1 MTKLSFKEKEKTQ
14 IKLQIINK
22 HLNDIVENIEA
33 MHILINPEDPLA
45 PPILNPEH
53 PFSVWLEK
61 IINGTLKDA
70 KKLQKETKK
79 LQKQIKVK
87 KDKKDKKIDRYDW

>member
-14 IKLQIINK
+14 IKLQRINK
-22 HLNDIVENIEA
+22 QLNDIVENIES

-45 PPILNPEH
+45 PPMLNPEN
-53 PFSVWLEK
+53 PFSGWLEK
-61 IINGTLKDA
+61 IINGTLKDV

-87 KDKKDKKIDRYDW
+87 KEKKDKKIEQDI

>member
-61 IINGTLKDA
+61 IINGTLKDV

>member
-14 IKLQIINK
+14 IKLQTINK

-87 KDKKDKKIDRYDW
+87 KEKKDKKIDRYDW

>member
-14 IKLQIINK
+14 IKLQRINK
-22 HLNDIVENIEA
+22 QLNDIVENIES
-33 MHILINPEDPLA
+33 MHILINSEDPLD
-45 PPILNPEH
+45 PPMLNPEH
-53 PFSVWLEK
+53 PFSGWLEK

-79 LQKQIKVK
+79 LQKQVKVKKVK
-87 KDKKDKKIDRYDW
+87 KDKKIDQDI

>member
-87 KDKKDKKIDRYDW
+87 KNKKDKKIDRYDW

>member
-14 IKLQIINK
+14 IKLQRINK
-22 HLNDIVENIEA
+22 QLNDIVENIESI
-33 MHILINPEDPLA
+33 HVLINSGDPLEV
-45 PPILNPEH
+45 PMLNPDH
-53 PFSVWLEK
+53 PFSGWVNK
-61 IINGTLKDA
+61 ILDGTLKDV

-87 KDKKDKKIDRYDW
+87 KDKKIDQDI

>member
-87 KDKKDKKIDRYDW
+87 KEKKDKKIDRYDW

>member
-14 IKLQIINK
+14 TKLQIINK

-45 PPILNPEH
+45 PPILNPDH

-87 KDKKDKKIDRYDW
+87 KEKKDKKIDRYDW